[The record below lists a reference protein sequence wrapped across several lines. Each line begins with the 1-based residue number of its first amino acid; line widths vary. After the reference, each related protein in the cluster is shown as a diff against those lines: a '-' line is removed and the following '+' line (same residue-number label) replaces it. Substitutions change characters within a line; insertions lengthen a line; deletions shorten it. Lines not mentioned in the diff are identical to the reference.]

1 MATFFFFTFGIKKR
15 QFLQAFRDTSARIS
29 NVKFCT
35 EAPLYLHKL
44 KLSFLHGPEVRWS

>member
-1 MATFFFFTFGIKKR
+1 MAAFFFYFQCQRTAI
-15 QFLQAFRDTSARIS
+15 LQAFRDTSARIS